1 MFGVVAADPRDVCI
15 LDVIYTQEPM
25 ETTEPMVARQLCDD
39 YPLRVS
45 TAHIESNNGGR
56 GFARA
61 VQELVRRMGGAVQV
75 GWFTQHQNK
84 KARILTAAPWLMQ
97 HCLFPEHWADLW
109 PEFWKSIV
117 TFTSDGKAEH
127 DDAEDALTGVCEIM
141 TAPKRTSIKVKT
153 TGDRSN
159 LSNLFNRQR

>member
-1 MFGVVAADPRDVCI
+1 
-15 LDVIYTQEPM
+15 M
-25 ETTEPMVARQLCDD
+25 EITEPMVAQQLCED

-61 VQELVRRMGGAVQV
+61 VQEIVRRMGGATQV

-84 KARILTAAPWLMQ
+84 KARILTAAPWLMA
-97 HCLFPEHWADLW
+97 HCLMPEHWADRW
-109 PEFWKSIV
+109 PEFWRSIV
-117 TFTSDGKAEH
+117 TFTSDCNAEH

-141 TAPKRTSIKVKT
+141 TAPKKSTIKVRA
-153 TGDRSN
+153 TGDRSH
-159 LSNLFNRQR
+159 LTNLFNGHV